1 MIFEP
6 LFHLPAPRFHVG
18 QNPKCVSGGRHSEVF
33 QDRFPPH
40 QVIRCWLSP
49 RKRRSFA
56 KSKLARG
63 VGKLDWGLVTV
74 YLNTES
80 KVKTSLTRDAI
91 PHHIFRHKETV
102 IRRGRKVDLAVLTFP
117 RYVFLQASDVWHV
130 SNLLDEVIAPVCF
143 AGTVATLPP
152 GQVEDM
158 VASCVDGED
167 LLPYTSSPGSSPLVF
182 MPGDEVEVVEGPM
195 MGESGKY
202 IRPSSPG
209 RCMVELLFKLT
220 TRKMVFD
227 LAEVSLRAVP
237 DYGQKTKRK
246 RTGDSRRERREEL
259 LRKA

>member
-1 MIFEP
+1 LLAP
-6 LFHLPAPRFHVG
+6 LRSA
-18 QNPKCVSGGRHSEVF
+18 VSFV
-33 QDRFPPH
+33 
-40 QVIRCWLSP
+40 
-49 RKRRSFA
+49 
-56 KSKLARG
+56 KSKHARG

-80 KVKTSLTRDAI
+80 KVKSSLTRDAI

-117 RYVFLQASDVWHV
+117 RYVFLQSDDVWHV

-143 AGTVATLPP
+143 AGTVALLPP

-227 LAEVSLRAVP
+227 LAEVSLRAVSVL
-237 DYGQKTKRK
+237 GQKKTKRK
-246 RTGDSRRERREEL
+246 RTGNGR
-259 LRKA
+259 LRGADVQAK